1 MAYHLVFDNTFSTV
15 HSDGQFT
22 ADVWDSLVASNV
34 ERHIDCETTFSG
46 DPTVSET
53 EFPVSRDLQ
62 REILPT
68 VSPGATTNTDSV
80 PVPVPSSSEID
91 SELHRMFQRLNAP
104 TASVPVPASVPNSDL
119 PSSLLSVPPM
129 LTSPLSISEGA
140 TPSVSEGDTLPSLP
154 APR

>member
-1 MAYHLVFDNTFSTV
+1 MIYLCLSKDHGSNVALVLNPETGKISPQYHLVFDNTFSTV
-15 HSDGQFT
+15 HSNGQFT

-68 VSPGATTNTDSV
+68 VSPGVTTNTDNV
-80 PVPVPSSSEID
+80 PVPLSSEID
-91 SELHRMFQRLNAP
+91 SELNRMFQRLKQC
-104 TASVPVPASVPNSDL
+104 SHSFCFS
-119 PSSLLSVPPM
+119 
-129 LTSPLSISEGA
+129 
-140 TPSVSEGDTLPSLP
+140 PSLCP
-154 APR
+154 